1 MTTDTATT
9 TEPNDPLPPLVG
21 AIIDRQL
28 EYVRAVVDHVLA
40 GGAIDDEIRRRGV
53 ERNAAIRREL
63 IEPHGADGVAAA
75 EDAARRLLYASRVVA
90 DCLGIDVPDDA

>member
-1 MTTDTATT
+1 MTTDTAARGW
-9 TEPNDPLPPLVG
+9 PDPSPLTS
-21 AIIDRQL
+21 AIIDHQL
-28 EYVRAVVDHVLA
+28 EYVRAAVDHVLA
-40 GGAIDDEIRRRGV
+40 GEAVDDEFRRRGD
-53 ERNAAIRREL
+53 ESNADIRREL